1 MYITTYSSASTVL
14 VRQPAVTSTFVPISK
29 SIAANSVDSIDLT
42 SFLAQVENTPA
53 NTVLN
58 KGFYISASASVS
70 IVYAIKATNNKEW
83 IGLKGQKAVGTDFY
97 APFQNL
103 WRSTTLPA
111 PRSISMIDIVATQ
124 NGTTLLITPRAKVI
138 GHAINVTYSV
148 GLNIGETYSCQDT
161 TALAPTKLAGS
172 IISSDKPVA
181 VTVTS

>member
-1 MYITTYSSASTVL
+1 MKYFYCLILSFIGFLNVSAQIDTSFWFVAPEISSGQGDSPVKLYITTYSSASTVL

-103 WRSTTLPA
+103 WRSTT
-111 PRSISMIDIVATQ
+111 
-124 NGTTLLITPRAKVI
+124 
-138 GHAINVTYSV
+138 
-148 GLNIGETYSCQDT
+148 
-161 TALAPTKLAGS
+161 
-172 IISSDKPVA
+172 
-181 VTVTS
+181 